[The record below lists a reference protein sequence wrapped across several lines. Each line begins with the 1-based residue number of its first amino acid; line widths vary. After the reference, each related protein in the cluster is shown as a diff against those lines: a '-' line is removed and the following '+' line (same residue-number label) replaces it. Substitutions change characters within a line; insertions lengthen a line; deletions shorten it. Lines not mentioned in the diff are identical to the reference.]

1 MQARSEVAPVE
12 AGRNGAYNSVLL
24 RSDQALRGTFRAVA
38 FTAFLALRI
47 FLKREK
53 KGQLRRH
60 GIDIKKTV
68 SL

>member
-38 FTAFLALRI
+38 FAAFLALRI

-53 KGQLRRH
+53 KG
-60 GIDIKKTV
+60 
-68 SL
+68 

>member
-53 KGQLRRH
+53 KGQL
-60 GIDIKKTV
+60 TV
-68 SL
+68 MGLM